1 MDFKRHH
8 QQQGFAAFNSRLNNP
23 GNGGHGGYQHQGGF
37 VNHHVPHNSRQ
48 YKPSEGHSHNAPNGV
63 NVRGLSLVRFVF
75 CITRNELSHDL
86 KRKNIGDD

>member
-23 GNGGHGGYQHQGGF
+23 GNAGHGGYQHQGGF

-48 YKPSEGHSHNAPNGV
+48 YKPSEGHTHNVTNVNG
-63 NVRGLSLVRFVF
+63 RGLSLVCFT
-75 CITRNELSHDL
+75 ITQSQDFWYNL
-86 KRKNIGDD
+86 